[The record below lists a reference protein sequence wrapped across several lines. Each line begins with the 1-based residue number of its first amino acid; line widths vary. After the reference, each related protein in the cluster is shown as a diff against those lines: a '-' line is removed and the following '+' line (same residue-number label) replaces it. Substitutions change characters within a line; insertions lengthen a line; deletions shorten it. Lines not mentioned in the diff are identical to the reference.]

1 MQPLT
6 IATLGTGSDVF
17 LTRAVE
23 KALKTAKQVVL
34 RTARHPMTRYLD
46 EQGIAYVSLDDLY
59 DQCDDF
65 DALNQSAAH
74 KVLALCER
82 QPVCYAVSDAAYDA
96 TVAALRQMLPDDAP
110 LTVLPGVSHAQ
121 RCLALV
127 RGDTSGLRVYT
138 ATEFA
143 SARVSPAENLLLLE
157 IHSRECA
164 GDCKLKLMNLMPE
177 EMTVLFFSGSE
188 KTGRVEKKEV
198 PLYELDRQ
206 KRYDHLT
213 AVYVPGLPF
222 ERRTRYDMDDLT
234 AIMRRLLGPD
244 GCPWDRQQTYESL
257 LPSLLEESYE
267 YIQAVREGDIDHMYD
282 ELGDVLF
289 QVAFH
294 AALGRQHGDFDLDDV
309 TTAICG
315 KMIERHPHVF
325 GAGHASD
332 AGQVLEDWEARKRRQ
347 RGYTTV
353 AQAMEGVS
361 TALSPLMRAAKVQE
375 KAAKTGFDGDALQKA
390 RQTLDGLENKPADEQ
405 LLGKLLF
412 FAAALCR
419 QQGQSPDL
427 ALTEATN
434 RFITRFSQMEN
445 LIKSAGKCF
454 EGLTLSEMDVY
465 WNTGKQD
472 S

>member
-96 TVAALRQMLPDDAP
+96 TVAALRQMLPGDAP

-127 RGDTSGLRVYT
+127 RGDTSGMRVYT

-143 SARVSPAENLLLLE
+143 SVRVSPAENLLLLE

-177 EMTVLFFSGSE
+177 EMTVLCFSGSE

-282 ELGDVLF
+282 GP
-289 QVAFH
+289 
-294 AALGRQHGDFDLDDV
+294 
-309 TTAICG
+309 TA
-315 KMIERHPHVF
+315 
-325 GAGHASD
+325 
-332 AGQVLEDWEARKRRQ
+332 W
-347 RGYTTV
+347 
-353 AQAMEGVS
+353 
-361 TALSPLMRAAKVQE
+361 
-375 KAAKTGFDGDALQKA
+375 GF
-390 RQTLDGLENKPADEQ
+390 
-405 LLGKLLF
+405 
-412 FAAALCR
+412 
-419 QQGQSPDL
+419 
-427 ALTEATN
+427 
-434 RFITRFSQMEN
+434 
-445 LIKSAGKCF
+445 
-454 EGLTLSEMDVY
+454 
-465 WNTGKQD
+465 
-472 S
+472 